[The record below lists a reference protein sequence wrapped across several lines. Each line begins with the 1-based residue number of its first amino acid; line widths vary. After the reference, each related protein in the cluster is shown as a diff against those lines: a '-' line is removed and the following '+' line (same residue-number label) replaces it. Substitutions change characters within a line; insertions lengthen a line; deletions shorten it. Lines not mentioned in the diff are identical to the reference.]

1 MAQGKVETIGKSKS
15 GKTWRVKI
23 GGQYYGANFDSNL
36 DSAVGRVIDFTYEDG
51 EFGKWVKSWAHI
63 GGGSQAPSPAPQ
75 TAPNSPAEAG
85 STLSEPELRFISNV
99 VGQAILSK
107 TLTDPLQIGQWAKSA
122 RQTLK
127 EL

>member
-1 MAQGKVETIGKSKS
+1 MQGKIENISKSKS

-23 GGQYYGANFDSNL
+23 GGQFYGANFDSNL
-36 DSAVGRVIDFTYEDG
+36 DSAVGKMIDFNYEDG
-51 EFGKWVKSWAHI
+51 EFGKWVKSWDYLR
-63 GGGSQAPSPAPQ
+63 GGSQAPSPGPQ
-75 TAPNSPAEAG
+75 TAPNSPAGAG

-107 TLTDPLQIGQWAKSA
+107 TLTDPSLIGLWAKAA

-127 EL
+127 ELG